1 MAAVCCFTGE
11 LRSEKGEEEEGTN
24 LEEDFERTEE
34 RDHHDEREEGG
45 VGDMDIDREGV
56 NW

>member
-11 LRSEKGEEEEGTN
+11 LRREEGEEEGTN

-34 RDHHDEREEGG
+34 RDHHDEREEEG
-45 VGDMDIDREGV
+45 VGNMDIDREGV